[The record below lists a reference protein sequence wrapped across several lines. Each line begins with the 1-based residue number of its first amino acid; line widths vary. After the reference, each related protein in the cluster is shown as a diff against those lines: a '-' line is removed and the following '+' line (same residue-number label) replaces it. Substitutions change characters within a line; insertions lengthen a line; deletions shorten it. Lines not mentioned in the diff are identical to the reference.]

1 MSKRCKFH
9 KRIIQY
15 YCNDPCRICFC
26 ADCAFQHKYHI
37 IRNLIDQPPDNEA
50 FELKRIIENHSVN
63 IENIQRI
70 ESSFNEMF
78 RNIDGQQ
85 KKETEYIEKD
95 YFRIKDL
102 LKKKFLLVIQ
112 QIHENAKEEK
122 ERINEYNEVLNEIK
136 KKSEKCIFIA
146 NSIIAK
152 DTEDIIKESEH
163 IIEFLGDV
171 KEIPEVPNPRLSSFN
186 LFQNINQ
193 LIDNINNK

>member
-1 MSKRCKFH
+1 
-9 KRIIQY
+9 
-15 YCNDPCRICFC
+15 
-26 ADCAFQHKYHI
+26 
-37 IRNLIDQPPDNEA
+37 
-50 FELKRIIENHSVN
+50 
-63 IENIQRI
+63 
-70 ESSFNEMF
+70 MF